1 MAKNVSTTIVLKVNG
16 KDVEN
21 SFRGLSKEVRS
32 LENELKELTPGTERF
47 MRKAAELKEVKEH
60 FSRVKGEIDAVSG
73 RLKESEGFLGKL
85 RSKLSDVGLGFGAI
99 GAGLAGLHLKNTA
112 EELLK
117 VSDAMADVQKTTG
130 MALDEVK
137 QLWEAFDDMDTRTSK
152 MDRLKIAEV
161 GGRLGVPKEEMA
173 SFVQEVDKAYVAL
186 GDSFD
191 GGLEGVV
198 DSLGKI
204 KGLFEETK
212 GQSYADAINGVGSA
226 LNELAASG
234 TASEGNISDFAL
246 RIGALP
252 DALKPSIDKVLGLGA
267 AFEESGVDSQIAAS
281 GYSNF
286 MKVAG
291 ENIGLF
297 AQSMHMSTA
306 EAKELFNTN
315 PEEFF
320 LRFSEGMRGV
330 EATKTV
336 EIFDSLGIKS
346 LEVQKAVGA
355 AANRTDEF
363 RAAMERS
370 GKAMADGTSLSDE
383 FSKKNNNAAAVVE
396 KLKNAFAEMFTS
408 NNIINLFEGVI
419 RVIGFITG
427 VTKEAGDGIRE
438 FKDRLAFLAKII
450 GVMVTAMVSYKAA
463 MYLIALSTQ
472 KAYQQ
477 TILYNAVQKAKMVI
491 DNAAKGVTLLYA
503 AAKATLSGN
512 TAGATAAMRAF
523 NMTTKMN
530 PIGLLVAAVMAAVA
544 AYKLYH
550 KEVDA
555 STQKQKNLNDAF
567 VEAEKSIVSQ
577 KNELDQLMKTA
588 RDETLSKE
596 KRLEAIRKLNE
607 ISPEYLGFLNLENI
621 NTQEA
626 TKAVDKYT
634 EHLLK
639 MARVKALTA
648 KMDKIGEQIIDKENE
663 SLGENLGLI
672 DKAANKIS
680 NFFGGKD
687 VVNLDKN
694 EAVQYQ
700 KWLKAVGKKRA
711 DELKKEYAHVYEQR
725 KQDVQ
730 GLTDQQRAL
739 AEEIKKIQ
747 GEEGGTAPASNK
759 PVNSAVAGPA
769 KTKTPKKD
777 SSADKS
783 KSAYEKSLEEKRK
796 YDKELL
802 DAHRKYEDERE
813 KIQLEGYEKEKRLLE
828 TEHNRNLEDIEN
840 QNKEKKDAIAKVERE
855 ISDFQK
861 AKAGASP
868 QAQKNYDAAIQ
879 NKREEIAVI
888 NSIIAQNNKI
898 KEQMEHT
905 YQLKIKTIDEKAEL
919 EKHQRDITNLQKEAA
934 LIHEKNENEI
944 TEIKTMAEARE
955 KLAEMEFLK
964 LSDQELK
971 NIHTLEDAKKALR
984 EDANRAA
991 LKAQIELFEKE
1002 QKILEGLLSNK
1013 KIFSKKEVQ
1022 ALKERIAFVTTE
1034 MNKLK
1039 AVKKGKEEE
1048 DLSEIEKEARNE
1060 MGKVDILGFS
1070 VTQWSDTFKNLD
1082 TTERKLQAVMMG
1094 VQALKNAFSQFSELQ
1109 QRLNEREL
1117 RSFTKGQDNK
1127 KKELLRQLNEGYIN
1141 QEQYHKGVQLLEE
1154 ETDAKKAEL
1163 ANRQAKIQKAM
1174 AIAQIA
1180 INTAQAIIGIW
1191 AQVPKFDFGI
1201 SAGVLTGV
1209 VSALGAAQI
1218 AAVLAQPDSFDKG
1231 GFTGGGFGSPDS
1243 SGFRPAGIVHENEYV
1258 TPKWMLQNP
1267 VVADVVDWMESIR
1280 TGRTQAPR
1288 GYAEGGFT
1296 GGGQTSGGDVQTPA
1310 TAQMVLGAEM
1320 QPILSDLKQVLSE
1333 LKENGVEAWM
1343 VENAEN
1349 GKRLKNAIK
1358 QFENIEK
1365 RNARK

>member
-1 MAKNVSTTIVLKVNG
+1 MANQVTSTIVLKVSG
-16 KDVEN
+16 KEVVN
-21 SFRGLSKEVRS
+21 SFGSLAKEAKS
-32 LENELKELTPGTERF
+32 LESQLKKLTPGTQEF
-47 MRKAAELKEVKEH
+47 MKKAAELKEVKGH
-60 FSRVKGEIDAVSG
+60 FSRVKSEIDAVSG
-73 RLKESEGFLGKL
+73 KLKESEGFLGKF
-85 RSKLSDVGLGFGAI
+85 RSKLADIGLSFGNI
-99 GAGLAGLHLKNTA
+99 GVGLAGLHLKNTA

-370 GKAMADGTSLSDE
+370 GKAMAEGTSLTNE
-383 FSKKNNNAAAVVE
+383 FNTKNNNAAAIVE
-396 KLKNAFAEMFTS
+396 KLKNAFSEMFTS
-408 NNIINLFEGVI
+408 NNIINLFEDVI
-419 RVIGFITG
+419 RVIGFVTG
-427 VTKEAGDGIRE
+427 VTKEAGEGVRE
-438 FKDRLAFLAKII
+438 FKDRLVFLGKLI

-463 MYLIALSTQ
+463 VYLVAISTQ

-477 TILYNAVQKAKMVI
+477 TILYNAVQKVKIAI
-491 DNAAKGVTLLYA
+491 ESAAKGVSLLYA
-503 AAKATLSGN
+503 AAKARLAGD
-512 TAGATAAMRAF
+512 TARATAAMRAF

-530 PIGLLVAAVMAAVA
+530 PIGLLVAAVGAAVV

-555 STQKQKNLNDAF
+555 ATQKQKNLNDAF

-596 KRLEAIRKLNE
+596 QRLEAIKKLNE
-607 ISPEYLGFLNLENI
+607 ISPEYLSFLNLENI

-639 MARVKALTA
+639 MARVKSLTA

-663 SLGENLGLI
+663 SLGENLGLG
-672 DKAANKIS
+672 DKIANKIS
-680 NFFGGKD
+680 NLFGGKD
-687 VVNLDKN
+687 VVNLDKD
-694 EAVQYQ
+694 EEVQYQ

-711 DELKKEYAHVYEQR
+711 DELKKEYAHVYEKR
-725 KQDVQ
+725 RQDVQ
-730 GLTDQQRAL
+730 GLKDQLNPL
-739 AEEIKKIQ
+739 ADEIAKIQ
-747 GEEGGTAPASNK
+747 GEVGSSTAPNK
-759 PVNSAVAGPA
+759 PVNTAVTNP
-769 KTKTPKKD
+769 TKNKPPKKD
-777 SSADKS
+777 SSEDKS

-802 DAHRKYEDERE
+802 DLQRKYEDEQE
-813 KIQLEGYEKEKRLLE
+813 KIQLDSYEKEKRLLE
-828 TEHNRNLEDIEN
+828 TQHKRDLEDIVN
-840 QNKEKKDAIAKVERE
+840 QNKEKQEAIAKVERE

-861 AKAGASP
+861 AKAGASS

-879 NKREEIAVI
+879 NKREEIAAI

-898 KEQMEHT
+898 KEQMEQTHQFRLKAIEEKRWSDEHQGKIAR
-905 YQLKIKTIDEKAEL
+905 YQYEAQQEAQRREEEIQSITTMDEAK
-919 EKHQRDITNLQKEAA
+919 AA
-934 LIHEKNENEI
+934 LSQMNY
-944 TEIKTMAEARE
+944 
-955 KLAEMEFLK
+955 LK
-964 LSDQELK
+964 LTDQELK
-971 NIHTLEDAKKALR
+971 AIKTLEDAKKALR

-991 LKAQIELFEKE
+991 MESQLK
-1002 QKILEGLLSNK
+1002 LL
-1013 KIFSKKEVQ
+1013 
-1022 ALKERIAFVTTE
+1022 
-1034 MNKLK
+1034 
-1039 AVKKGKEEE
+1039 EEE
-1048 DLSEIEKEARNE
+1048 KALLEEHLQDLTGEAAEQLKKNLDELSTRITQVKGAIQGGNE
-1060 MGKVDILGFS
+1060 NDQKKVTEEQQAAKGKVDLLGFS
-1070 VTQWSDTFKNLD
+1070 AADWEKMWEDLN
-1082 TTERKLQAVMMG
+1082 TTEGKIAAVGMA
-1094 VQALKNAFSQFSELQ
+1094 VKALSNAFSQFSELQ
-1109 QRLNEREL
+1109 KNLNEREL
-1117 RSFTKGQDNK
+1117 KHFTKNQDK
-1127 KKELLRQLNEGYIN
+1127 KKLALLKQLNEGYIN
-1141 QEQYHKGVQLLEE
+1141 QEQYHKGLEE
-1154 ETDAKKAEL
+1154 LEKERLNKESEMAYKEARMQKIIRIADAVSATALGVAKAL
-1163 ANRQAKIQKAM
+1163 AAYPGPAG
-1174 AIAQIA
+1174 IALA
-1180 INTAQAIIGIW
+1180 
-1191 AQVPKFDFGI
+1191 
-1201 SAGVLTGV
+1201 SV
-1209 VSALGAAQI
+1209 VGALGAAQI
-1218 AAVLAQPDSFDKG
+1218 GIIAAQPLPEKESYAAG
-1231 GFTGGGFGSPDS
+1231 GFTGSGFGSPDRT
-1243 SGFRPAGIVHENEYV
+1243 GFKPAGIVHENEYV
-1258 TPKWMLQNP
+1258 TPKWMLENP
-1267 VVADVVDWMESIR
+1267 VVADVVGWMESVR
-1280 TGRTQAPR
+1280 TGRISLPK
-1288 GYAEGGFT
+1288 GYADGGIASEEKT
-1296 GGGQTSGGDVQTPA
+1296 IQPNNYIQQA
-1310 TAQMVLGAEM
+1310 TTDPQLLFVLGEVK
-1320 QPILSDLKQVLSE
+1320 DLLE
-1333 LKENGVEAWM
+1333 NLKNNGVEAWM

-1349 GKRLKNAIK
+1349 GKRLKSAIK

>member
-1 MAKNVSTTIVLKVNG
+1 MANQVTSTIVLKVSG
-16 KDVEN
+16 KEVVN
-21 SFRGLSKEVRS
+21 SFGSLAKEAKS
-32 LENELKELTPGTERF
+32 LESQLKKLTPGTQEF
-47 MRKAAELKEVKEH
+47 MKKAAELKEVKGH
-60 FSRVKGEIDAVSG
+60 FSRVKSEIDAVNG
-73 RLKESEGFLGKL
+73 KLKESEGFLGKF
-85 RSKLSDVGLGFGAI
+85 RSKLADIGLSFGNI
-99 GAGLAGLHLKNTA
+99 GVGLAGLHLKNTA

-246 RIGALP
+246 RVGALP

-297 AQSMHMSTA
+297 AQSMHMSIA

-370 GKAMADGTSLSDE
+370 GKAMAEGTSLTNE
-383 FSKKNNNAAAVVE
+383 FNTKNNNAAAIVE
-396 KLKNAFAEMFTS
+396 KLKNAFSEMFTS
-408 NNIINLFEGVI
+408 NNIINLFEDVI
-419 RVIGFITG
+419 RVIGFVTG
-427 VTKEAGDGIRE
+427 VTKEAGEGVRE
-438 FKDRLAFLAKII
+438 FKDRLVFLGKLI

-463 MYLIALSTQ
+463 VYLVAISTQ

-477 TILYNAVQKAKMVI
+477 TILYNAVQKVKIAI
-491 DNAAKGVTLLYA
+491 ESAAKGVSLLYA
-503 AAKATLSGN
+503 AAKARLAGD
-512 TAGATAAMRAF
+512 TARATAAMKVF

-530 PIGLLVAAVMAAVA
+530 PIGLLVAAVGAAVV

-555 STQKQKNLNDAF
+555 ATQKQKNLNDAF

-596 KRLEAIRKLNE
+596 QRLEAIKKLNE
-607 ISPEYLGFLNLENI
+607 ISPEYLGFLSLENI
-621 NTQEA
+621 NTKEA
-626 TKAVDKYT
+626 TDAVKGYT

-639 MARVKALTA
+639 MARVKSLTA

-663 SLGENLGLI
+663 SLGENLGWG
-672 DKAANKIS
+672 DKVANKIS
-680 NFFGGKD
+680 NLFGGKD
-687 VVNLDKN
+687 VVNLDKD
-694 EAVQYQ
+694 EEVQYQ

-711 DELKKEYAHVYEQR
+711 DELKKEYAHVYEKR
-725 KQDVQ
+725 RQDVQ
-730 GLTDQQRAL
+730 NLKDQLNPL
-739 AEEIKKIQ
+739 ADEIAKIQ
-747 GEEGGTAPASNK
+747 GEVGSSTAPNK
-759 PVNSAVAGPA
+759 PVNTAVTNP
-769 KTKTPKKD
+769 TKNKPPKKD
-777 SSADKS
+777 SSEDKS
-783 KSAYEKSLEEKRK
+783 RSAYEKSLEEKRK
-796 YDKELL
+796 YDRELL
-802 DAHRKYEDERE
+802 DLQRKYEDEQE
-813 KIQLEGYEKEKRLLE
+813 KIQLDSYEKEKRLLE
-828 TEHNRNLEDIEN
+828 TQHKRDLEDIVN
-840 QNKEKKDAIAKVERE
+840 QNKEKQEAIAKVERE
-855 ISDFQK
+855 ISAFQK
-861 AKAGASP
+861 EKKGASP

-879 NKREEIAVI
+879 NKREEIAAI

-898 KEQMEHT
+898 KEQMEQTH
-905 YQLKIKTIDEKAEL
+905 QLKIKTIDEKAEL

-934 LIHEKNENEI
+934 RLHEKNENEI

-955 KLAEMEFLK
+955 KLAKMKFLT
-964 LSDQELK
+964 LSNQELR

-984 EDANRAA
+984 ENANRAA
-991 LKAQIELFEKE
+991 LKAQIELFDKE
-1002 QKILEGLLSNK
+1002 QKILEKLLSNPNV
-1013 KIFSKKEVQ
+1013 FSEKEVQ
-1022 ALKERIAFVTTE
+1022 VLKERIASITTE
-1034 MNKLK
+1034 MNKLN
-1039 AVKKGKEEE
+1039 AVKKRNDEE

-1231 GFTGGGFGSPDS
+1231 GFTGSGFGSPDRT
-1243 SGFRPAGIVHENEYV
+1243 GFKPAGIVHENEYV
-1258 TPKWMLQNP
+1258 TPKWMLENP
-1267 VVADVVDWMESIR
+1267 VVADVVGWMESVR
-1280 TGRTQAPR
+1280 TGRVSLPK
-1288 GYAEGGFT
+1288 GYANGGIASEEKT
-1296 GGGQTSGGDVQTPA
+1296 IQPNNYIQQTTTDPQLLF
-1310 TAQMVLGAEM
+1310 VLGEVK
-1320 QPILSDLKQVLSE
+1320 DLLE
-1333 LKENGVEAWM
+1333 NLKNNGVEAWM

-1349 GKRLKNAIK
+1349 GKRLKSAIK

>member
-1 MAKNVSTTIVLKVNG
+1 MAKDISTTIVLKVNG

-60 FSRVKGEIDAVSG
+60 FSRVKSEIDAVSG
-73 RLKESEGFLGKL
+73 KLKESEGFLGKL

-198 DSLGKI
+198 ES
-204 KGLFEETK
+204 
-212 GQSYADAINGVGSA
+212 
-226 LNELAASG
+226 
-234 TASEGNISDFAL
+234 FAL

-396 KLKNAFAEMFTS
+396 KLKNAFADMFTS
-408 NNIINLFEGVI
+408 NNIINLFEDVI
-419 RVIGFITG
+419 RVVGFITG

-588 RDETLSKE
+588 RDSNSSKE
-596 KRLEAIRKLNE
+596 QQLEAIRKLNE
-607 ISPEYLGFLNLENI
+607 ISPEYLGFLNSENI
-621 NTQEA
+621 HTKKATEA
-626 TKAVDKYT
+626 VNKYT

-711 DELKKEYAHVYEQR
+711 DELKKEYAHVYEKR

-769 KTKTPKKD
+769 KTKTP
-777 SSADKS
+777 
-783 KSAYEKSLEEKRK
+783 K

-898 KEQMEHT
+898 KEQMEHAH
-905 YQLKIKTIDEKAEL
+905 QLKIKTIDEKAEL

-984 EDANRAA
+984 ENANRAA
-991 LKAQIELFEKE
+991 LQAQIELFKKE
-1002 QKILEGLLSNK
+1002 QKILEDLLSNPNV
-1013 KIFSKKEVQ
+1013 FSEKSVQ
-1022 ALKERIAFVTTE
+1022 ELKERIASITTE
-1034 MNKLK
+1034 VNKLNAAK
-1039 AVKKGKEEE
+1039 NGNEVGDESQIQKDARKEM
-1048 DLSEIEKEARNE
+1048 D
-1060 MGKVDILGFS
+1060 KVDILGFS

-1296 GGGQTSGGDVQTPA
+1296 GRGQTSGADAQTPA
-1310 TAQMVLGAEM
+1310 TAQMVLGTEM

>member
-1 MAKNVSTTIVLKVNG
+1 MANQVTSTIVLKVSG
-16 KDVEN
+16 KEVVN
-21 SFRGLSKEVRS
+21 SFGSLAKEAKS
-32 LENELKELTPGTERF
+32 LESQLKKLTPGTQEF
-47 MRKAAELKEVKEH
+47 MKKAAELKEVKGH
-60 FSRVKGEIDAVSG
+60 FSRVKSEIDAVNG
-73 RLKESEGFLGKL
+73 RLKESEGFLGKF
-85 RSKLSDVGLGFGAI
+85 RSKLADIGLSFGNI
-99 GAGLAGLHLKNTA
+99 GVGLAGLHLKNTA

-370 GKAMADGTSLSDE
+370 GKAMAEGTSLTNE
-383 FSKKNNNAAAVVE
+383 FNAKNNNAAAIVE
-396 KLKNAFAEMFTS
+396 KLKNAFSEMFTS
-408 NNIINLFEGVI
+408 NNIINLFEDVI
-419 RVIGFITG
+419 RVIGFVTG
-427 VTKEAGDGIRE
+427 VTKEAGEGVRE
-438 FKDRLAFLAKII
+438 FKDRLVFLGKLI

-463 MYLIALSTQ
+463 VYLVAISTQ

-477 TILYNAVQKAKMVI
+477 TILYNAVQKVKIAI
-491 DNAAKGVTLLYA
+491 ESAAKGVSLLYA
-503 AAKATLSGN
+503 AAKARLAGD
-512 TAGATAAMRAF
+512 TARATAAMKVF

-530 PIGLLVAAVMAAVA
+530 PIGLLVAAVGAAVV

-555 STQKQKNLNDAF
+555 ATQKQKNLNDAF

-596 KRLEAIRKLNE
+596 QRLEAIKKLNE

-639 MARVKALTA
+639 MARVKSLTA

-663 SLGENLGLI
+663 SLGENLGLV
-672 DKAANKIS
+672 DKVANKIS
-680 NFFGGKD
+680 NLFGGKD
-687 VVNLDKN
+687 VVNLDKD
-694 EAVQYQ
+694 EEVQYQ

-711 DELKKEYAHVYEQR
+711 DELKKEYAHVYEKR
-725 KQDVQ
+725 RQDVQ
-730 GLTDQQRAL
+730 GLKDQLNPL
-739 AEEIKKIQ
+739 ADEIAKIQ
-747 GEEGGTAPASNK
+747 GEVGSSTAPNK
-759 PVNSAVAGPA
+759 PVNTAVTNPA
-769 KTKTPKKD
+769 KNKPPKKD
-777 SSADKS
+777 SSEDKS

-802 DAHRKYEDERE
+802 DLQRKYEDEQE
-813 KIQLEGYEKEKRLLE
+813 KIQLDSYEKEKRLLE
-828 TEHNRNLEDIEN
+828 TQHKRDLEDIVN
-840 QNKEKKDAIAKVERE
+840 QNKEKQEAIAKVERE

-861 AKAGASP
+861 AKAGASS

-879 NKREEIAVI
+879 NKREEIAAI

-898 KEQMEHT
+898 KEQMEQTHQFRLKAIEEKRWSDEHQGKIAR
-905 YQLKIKTIDEKAEL
+905 YQYEAQQEAQRREEEIQSITTMDEAK
-919 EKHQRDITNLQKEAA
+919 AA
-934 LIHEKNENEI
+934 LSQMNY
-944 TEIKTMAEARE
+944 
-955 KLAEMEFLK
+955 LK
-964 LSDQELK
+964 LTDQELK
-971 NIHTLEDAKKALR
+971 AIKTLEDAKKALR
-984 EDANRAA
+984 EDANREAMESQ
-991 LKAQIELFEKE
+991 LK
-1002 QKILEGLLSNK
+1002 LL
-1013 KIFSKKEVQ
+1013 
-1022 ALKERIAFVTTE
+1022 
-1034 MNKLK
+1034 
-1039 AVKKGKEEE
+1039 EEE
-1048 DLSEIEKEARNE
+1048 KALLEEHLQDLTGEAAEQLKKNLDELSTRITQVKGAIQGGNE
-1060 MGKVDILGFS
+1060 NDQKKVTEEQQAAKGKVDLLGFS
-1070 VTQWSDTFKNLD
+1070 AADWEKMWEDLN
-1082 TTERKLQAVMMG
+1082 TTEGKIAAVGMA
-1094 VQALKNAFSQFSELQ
+1094 VKALSNAFSQFSELQ
-1109 QRLNEREL
+1109 KNLNEREL
-1117 RSFTKGQDNK
+1117 KHFTKNQDK
-1127 KKELLRQLNEGYIN
+1127 KKLALLKQLNEGYIN
-1141 QEQYHKGVQLLEE
+1141 QEQYHKGLEE
-1154 ETDAKKAEL
+1154 LEKERLNKESEMAYKEARMQKIIRIADAVSATALGVAKAL
-1163 ANRQAKIQKAM
+1163 AAYPGPAG
-1174 AIAQIA
+1174 IALA
-1180 INTAQAIIGIW
+1180 
-1191 AQVPKFDFGI
+1191 
-1201 SAGVLTGV
+1201 SV
-1209 VSALGAAQI
+1209 VGALGAAQI
-1218 AAVLAQPDSFDKG
+1218 GIIAAQPLPEKESYAAG
-1231 GFTGGGFGSPDS
+1231 GFTGSGFGSPDRT
-1243 SGFRPAGIVHENEYV
+1243 GFKPAGIVHENEYV
-1258 TPKWMLQNP
+1258 TPKWMLENP
-1267 VVADVVDWMESIR
+1267 VVADVVGWMESVR
-1280 TGRTQAPR
+1280 TGRVSLPK
-1288 GYAEGGFT
+1288 GYANGGLASEEKT
-1296 GGGQTSGGDVQTPA
+1296 IQPNNYIQQA
-1310 TAQMVLGAEM
+1310 TTDPQLLFVLGEVK
-1320 QPILSDLKQVLSE
+1320 DLLE
-1333 LKENGVEAWM
+1333 NLKNNGVEAWM

-1349 GKRLKNAIK
+1349 GKRLKSAIK

>member
-1 MAKNVSTTIVLKVNG
+1 MANQVTSTIVLKVSG
-16 KDVEN
+16 KVAEN
-21 SFRGLSKEVRS
+21 SFIGLRKVVKS
-32 LENELKELTPGTERF
+32 LEEELKRLHPGTEKF
-47 MRKAAELKEVKEH
+47 MKKAAELKEAKEH
-60 FSRVKGEIDAVSG
+60 FSRVKNEIDAVNG
-73 RLKESEGFLGKL
+73 RLKESEGFLGKF
-85 RSKLSDVGLGFGAI
+85 RSKLADIGLSFGNI
-99 GAGLAGLHLKNTA
+99 GVGLAGLHLKNTA

-297 AQSMHMSTA
+297 AQSMHMSIA

-370 GKAMADGTSLSDE
+370 GKAMAEGTSLTNE
-383 FSKKNNNAAAVVE
+383 FNTKNNNAAAIVE
-396 KLKNAFAEMFTS
+396 KLKNAFSEMFTS
-408 NNIINLFEGVI
+408 NNIINLFEDVI
-419 RVIGFITG
+419 RVIGFVTG
-427 VTKEAGDGIRE
+427 VTKEAGEGVRE
-438 FKDRLAFLAKII
+438 FKDRLVFLGKLI
-450 GVMVTAMVSYKAA
+450 GVMVAAMVSYKAA
-463 MYLIALSTQ
+463 VYLVALSTQ

-477 TILYNAVQKAKMVI
+477 TILYNAVQKVKIAI
-491 DNAAKGVTLLYA
+491 ESAAKGVSLLYA
-503 AAKATLSGN
+503 AAKARLAGD
-512 TAGATAAMRAF
+512 TARATAAMKVF

-530 PIGLLVAAVMAAVA
+530 PIGLLVAAVGAAVV

-555 STQKQKNLNDAF
+555 ATQKQKNLNDAF

-596 KRLEAIRKLNE
+596 QRLEAIKKLNE

-626 TKAVDKYT
+626 TKAVNKYT

-639 MARVKALTA
+639 MAKVKALTA

-663 SLGENLGLI
+663 SLNENLGLV
-672 DKAANKIS
+672 DKTANAINK
-680 NFFGGKD
+680 FFGGKE

-694 EAVQYQ
+694 EDAQYQ

-711 DELKKEYAHVYEQR
+711 DELKKEYAHVYEKR

-730 GLTDQQRAL
+730 SLADQQRAL
-739 AEEIKKIQ
+739 AEEISKIQ
-747 GEEGGTAPASNK
+747 GEASSSTAPNK
-759 PVNSAVAGPA
+759 PVNTAVTNPA
-769 KTKTPKKD
+769 KNKPPKKD
-777 SSADKS
+777 SSEDKS

-802 DAHRKYEDERE
+802 DLQRKYEDEQE
-813 KIQLEGYEKEKRLLE
+813 KIQLDSYEKEKRLLE
-828 TEHNRNLEDIEN
+828 TQHKRDLEDIVN
-840 QNKEKKDAIAKVERE
+840 QNKEKQEAIAKVERE

-861 AKAGASP
+861 AKAGASS

-879 NKREEIAVI
+879 NKREEIAAI

-898 KEQMEHT
+898 KEQMEQTHQFRLKAIEEKRWSDEHQGKIAR
-905 YQLKIKTIDEKAEL
+905 YQYEAQQEAQRREEEIQSITTMDEAK
-919 EKHQRDITNLQKEAA
+919 AA
-934 LIHEKNENEI
+934 LSQMNY
-944 TEIKTMAEARE
+944 
-955 KLAEMEFLK
+955 LK
-964 LSDQELK
+964 LTDQELK
-971 NIHTLEDAKKALR
+971 AIKTLEDAKKALR

-991 LKAQIELFEKE
+991 MESQLK
-1002 QKILEGLLSNK
+1002 LL
-1013 KIFSKKEVQ
+1013 
-1022 ALKERIAFVTTE
+1022 
-1034 MNKLK
+1034 
-1039 AVKKGKEEE
+1039 EEE
-1048 DLSEIEKEARNE
+1048 KSLLEEHLQDLTGEAAEQLKKNLDELSTRITQVKGAIQGGNE
-1060 MGKVDILGFS
+1060 NDQKKVTEEQQAAKGKVDLLGFS
-1070 VTQWSDTFKNLD
+1070 AADWEKMWEDLN
-1082 TTERKLQAVMMG
+1082 TTEGKIAAVGMA
-1094 VQALKNAFSQFSELQ
+1094 VKALSNAFSQFSELQ
-1109 QRLNEREL
+1109 KNLNEREL
-1117 RSFTKGQDNK
+1117 KHFTKNQDK
-1127 KKELLRQLNEGYIN
+1127 KKLALLKQLNEGYIN
-1141 QEQYHKGVQLLEE
+1141 QEQYHKGLEE
-1154 ETDAKKAEL
+1154 LEKERLNKESEMAYKEARMQKIIRIADAVSATALGVAKAL
-1163 ANRQAKIQKAM
+1163 AAYPGPAG
-1174 AIAQIA
+1174 IALA
-1180 INTAQAIIGIW
+1180 
-1191 AQVPKFDFGI
+1191 
-1201 SAGVLTGV
+1201 SV
-1209 VSALGAAQI
+1209 VGALGAAQI
-1218 AAVLAQPDSFDKG
+1218 GIIAAQPLPEKESYAAG
-1231 GFTGGGFGSPDS
+1231 GFTGSGFGSPDRT
-1243 SGFRPAGIVHENEYV
+1243 GFKPAGIVHENEYV
-1258 TPKWMLQNP
+1258 TPKWMLENP
-1267 VVADVVDWMESIR
+1267 VVADVVGWMESVR
-1280 TGRTQAPR
+1280 TGRISLPK
-1288 GYAEGGFT
+1288 GYADGGIASEEKT
-1296 GGGQTSGGDVQTPA
+1296 IQPNNYIQQA
-1310 TAQMVLGAEM
+1310 TTDPQLLFVLGEVK
-1320 QPILSDLKQVLSE
+1320 DLLE
-1333 LKENGVEAWM
+1333 NLKNNGVEAWM

-1349 GKRLKNAIK
+1349 GKRLKSAIK

>member
-1 MAKNVSTTIVLKVNG
+1 MANQVTSTIVLKVSG
-16 KDVEN
+16 KEVVN
-21 SFRGLSKEVRS
+21 SFGSLAKEAKS
-32 LENELKELTPGTERF
+32 LESQLKKLTPGTQEF
-47 MRKAAELKEVKEH
+47 MKKAAELKEVKGH
-60 FSRVKGEIDAVSG
+60 FSRVKSEIDAVNG
-73 RLKESEGFLGKL
+73 KLKESEGFLGKF
-85 RSKLSDVGLGFGAI
+85 RSKLADIGLSFGNI
-99 GAGLAGLHLKNTA
+99 GVGLAGLHLKNTA

-246 RIGALP
+246 RVGALP

-267 AFEESGVDSQIAAS
+267 AFEESGVDSQVAAS

-370 GKAMADGTSLSDE
+370 GKAMAEGTSLTNE
-383 FSKKNNNAAAVVE
+383 FNTKNNNAAAIVE
-396 KLKNAFAEMFTS
+396 KLKNAFSEMFTS
-408 NNIINLFEGVI
+408 NNIINLFEDVI
-419 RVIGFITG
+419 RVIGFVTG
-427 VTKEAGDGIRE
+427 VTKEAGEGVRE
-438 FKDRLAFLAKII
+438 FKDRLVFLGKLI

-463 MYLIALSTQ
+463 VYLVAISTQ

-477 TILYNAVQKAKMVI
+477 TILYNAVQKVKIAI
-491 DNAAKGVTLLYA
+491 ESAAKGVSLLYA
-503 AAKATLSGN
+503 AAKARLAGD
-512 TAGATAAMRAF
+512 TARATAAMKVF

-530 PIGLLVAAVMAAVA
+530 PIGLLVAAVGAAVV

-555 STQKQKNLNDAF
+555 ATQKQKNLNDAF

-596 KRLEAIRKLNE
+596 QRLEAIKKLNE
-607 ISPEYLGFLNLENI
+607 ISPEYLGFLSLENI
-621 NTQEA
+621 NTKEA
-626 TKAVDKYT
+626 TDAVKGYT

-639 MARVKALTA
+639 MARVKSLTA

-663 SLGENLGLI
+663 SLGENLGWG
-672 DKAANKIS
+672 DKVANKIS
-680 NFFGGKD
+680 NLFGGKD
-687 VVNLDKN
+687 VVNLDKD
-694 EAVQYQ
+694 EEVQYQ

-711 DELKKEYAHVYEQR
+711 DELKKEYAHVYEKR
-725 KQDVQ
+725 RQDVQ
-730 GLTDQQRAL
+730 NLKDQLNPL
-739 AEEIKKIQ
+739 ADEIAKIQ
-747 GEEGGTAPASNK
+747 GEVGSSTAPNK
-759 PVNSAVAGPA
+759 PVNTAVTNP
-769 KTKTPKKD
+769 TKNKPPKKD
-777 SSADKS
+777 SSEDKS
-783 KSAYEKSLEEKRK
+783 RSAYEKSLEEKRK
-796 YDKELL
+796 YDRELL
-802 DAHRKYEDERE
+802 DLQRKYEDEQE
-813 KIQLEGYEKEKRLLE
+813 KIQLDSYEKEKRLLE
-828 TEHNRNLEDIEN
+828 TQHKRDLEDIVN
-840 QNKEKKDAIAKVERE
+840 QNKEKQEAIAKVERE
-855 ISDFQK
+855 ISAFQK
-861 AKAGASP
+861 EKAGASS

-879 NKREEIAVI
+879 NKREEIAAI

-898 KEQMEHT
+898 KEQMEQTHQFRLKAIEEKRWSDEHQGKIAH
-905 YQLKIKTIDEKAEL
+905 YQYEAQQEAQRREEEIQSITTMDEAK
-919 EKHQRDITNLQKEAA
+919 AA
-934 LIHEKNENEI
+934 LSQMNY
-944 TEIKTMAEARE
+944 
-955 KLAEMEFLK
+955 LK
-964 LSDQELK
+964 LTDQELK
-971 NIHTLEDAKKALR
+971 AIKTLEDAKKALR

-991 LKAQIELFEKE
+991 MESQLK
-1002 QKILEGLLSNK
+1002 LL
-1013 KIFSKKEVQ
+1013 
-1022 ALKERIAFVTTE
+1022 
-1034 MNKLK
+1034 
-1039 AVKKGKEEE
+1039 EEE
-1048 DLSEIEKEARNE
+1048 KSLLEEHLQDLTGEAAEQLKKNLDELSTRITQVKGAIQGGNE
-1060 MGKVDILGFS
+1060 NDQKKVTEEQQAAKGKVDLLGFS
-1070 VTQWSDTFKNLD
+1070 AADWEKMWEDLN
-1082 TTERKLQAVMMG
+1082 TTEGKIAAVGMA
-1094 VQALKNAFSQFSELQ
+1094 VKALSNAFSQFSELQ
-1109 QRLNEREL
+1109 KNLNEREL
-1117 RSFTKGQDNK
+1117 KHFTKNQDK
-1127 KKELLRQLNEGYIN
+1127 KKLALLKQLNEGYIN
-1141 QEQYHKGVQLLEE
+1141 QEQYHKGLEE
-1154 ETDAKKAEL
+1154 LEKERLNKESEMAYKEARMQKIIRIADAVSATALGVAKAL
-1163 ANRQAKIQKAM
+1163 AAYPGPAG
-1174 AIAQIA
+1174 IALA
-1180 INTAQAIIGIW
+1180 
-1191 AQVPKFDFGI
+1191 
-1201 SAGVLTGV
+1201 SV
-1209 VSALGAAQI
+1209 VGALGAAQI
-1218 AAVLAQPDSFDKG
+1218 GIIAAQPLPEKESYAAG
-1231 GFTGGGFGSPDS
+1231 GFTGSGFGSPDRT
-1243 SGFRPAGIVHENEYV
+1243 GFKPAGIVHENEYV
-1258 TPKWMLQNP
+1258 TPKWMLENP
-1267 VVADVVDWMESIR
+1267 VVADVVGWMESVR
-1280 TGRTQAPR
+1280 TGRVSLPK
-1288 GYAEGGFT
+1288 GYANGGLASEEKT
-1296 GGGQTSGGDVQTPA
+1296 IQPNNYIQQTTTDPQLLF
-1310 TAQMVLGAEM
+1310 VLGEVK
-1320 QPILSDLKQVLSE
+1320 DLLE
-1333 LKENGVEAWM
+1333 NLKNNGVEAWM

-1349 GKRLKNAIK
+1349 GKRLKSAIK

>member
-1 MAKNVSTTIVLKVNG
+1 MANQVTSTIVLKING
-16 KDVEN
+16 KEVEN
-21 SFRGLSKEVRS
+21 SFGGLNKEVRA
-32 LENELKELTPGTERF
+32 LESELRKLTPGTERF
-47 MRKAAELKEVKEH
+47 MKKAAELKEVKGH
-60 FSRVKGEIDAVSG
+60 FSRVKSEIDAVSG
-73 RLKESEGFLGKL
+73 KLKESEGFLGKF
-85 RSKLSDVGLGFGAI
+85 RSKLADIGLSFGNI
-99 GAGLAGLHLKNTA
+99 GVGLAGLHLKNTA

-246 RIGALP
+246 RVGALP
-252 DALKPSIDKVLGLGA
+252 DALKPSIEKVLGLGA

-370 GKAMADGTSLSDE
+370 GKAMAEGTSLTNE
-383 FSKKNNNAAAVVE
+383 FNTKNNNAAAIVE
-396 KLKNAFAEMFTS
+396 KLKNAFSEMFTS
-408 NNIINLFEGVI
+408 NNIINLFEDVI
-419 RVIGFITG
+419 RVIGFVTG
-427 VTKEAGDGIRE
+427 VTKEAGEGVRE
-438 FKDRLAFLAKII
+438 FKDRLVFLGKLI

-463 MYLIALSTQ
+463 VYLVALSTQ

-477 TILYNAVQKAKMVI
+477 TILYNAVQKVKIAI
-491 DNAAKGVTLLYA
+491 ESAAKGVSLLYA
-503 AAKATLSGN
+503 AAKARLAGD
-512 TAGATAAMRAF
+512 TARATAAMKVF

-530 PIGLLVAAVMAAVA
+530 PIGLLVAAVGAAVV

-555 STQKQKNLNDAF
+555 ATQKQKNLNDAF

-596 KRLEAIRKLNE
+596 QRLEAIKKLNE

-639 MARVKALTA
+639 MARVKSLTA

-663 SLGENLGLI
+663 SLGENLGLV
-672 DKAANKIS
+672 DKVANKIS
-680 NFFGGKD
+680 NLFGGKD
-687 VVNLDKN
+687 VVNLDKD
-694 EAVQYQ
+694 EEVQYQ

-711 DELKKEYAHVYEQR
+711 DELKKEYAHVYEKR
-725 KQDVQ
+725 RQDVQ
-730 GLTDQQRAL
+730 GLKDQLNPL
-739 AEEIKKIQ
+739 ADEIAKIQ
-747 GEEGGTAPASNK
+747 GEVGSSTAPNK
-759 PVNSAVAGPA
+759 PVNTAVTNP
-769 KTKTPKKD
+769 TKNKPPKKD
-777 SSADKS
+777 SSEDKS

-802 DAHRKYEDERE
+802 DLQRKYEDEQE
-813 KIQLEGYEKEKRLLE
+813 KIQLDSYEKEKRLLE
-828 TEHNRNLEDIEN
+828 TQHKRDLEDIVN
-840 QNKEKKDAIAKVERE
+840 QNKEKQEAIAKVERE

-861 AKAGASP
+861 AKAGASS

-879 NKREEIAVI
+879 NKREEIAAI

-898 KEQMEHT
+898 KEQMEQTHQFRLKAIEEKRWSDEHQGKIAR
-905 YQLKIKTIDEKAEL
+905 YQYEAQQEAQRREEEIQSITTMDEAK
-919 EKHQRDITNLQKEAA
+919 AA
-934 LIHEKNENEI
+934 LSQ
-944 TEIKTMAEARE
+944 MSY
-955 KLAEMEFLK
+955 LK
-964 LSDQELK
+964 LTDQELK
-971 NIHTLEDAKKALR
+971 AIKTLEDAKKALR

-991 LKAQIELFEKE
+991 MESQLK
-1002 QKILEGLLSNK
+1002 LL
-1013 KIFSKKEVQ
+1013 
-1022 ALKERIAFVTTE
+1022 
-1034 MNKLK
+1034 
-1039 AVKKGKEEE
+1039 EEE
-1048 DLSEIEKEARNE
+1048 KALLEEHLQDLTGEAAEQLKKNLDELSTRITQVKGAIQGGNE
-1060 MGKVDILGFS
+1060 NDQKKVTEEQQAAKGKVDLLGFS
-1070 VTQWSDTFKNLD
+1070 AADWEKMWEDLK
-1082 TTERKLQAVMMG
+1082 TTEGKIAAVGMA
-1094 VQALKNAFSQFSELQ
+1094 VKALSNAFSQFSELQ
-1109 QRLNEREL
+1109 KNLNEREL
-1117 RSFTKGQDNK
+1117 KHFTKNQDK
-1127 KKELLRQLNEGYIN
+1127 KKLALLKQLNEGYIN
-1141 QEQYHKGVQLLEE
+1141 QEQYHKGLEE
-1154 ETDAKKAEL
+1154 LEKERLNKESEMAYKEARMQKIIRIADAVSATALGVAKAL
-1163 ANRQAKIQKAM
+1163 AAYPGPAG
-1174 AIAQIA
+1174 IALA
-1180 INTAQAIIGIW
+1180 
-1191 AQVPKFDFGI
+1191 
-1201 SAGVLTGV
+1201 SV
-1209 VSALGAAQI
+1209 VGALGAAQI
-1218 AAVLAQPDSFDKG
+1218 GIIAAQPLPEKESYAAG
-1231 GFTGGGFGSPDS
+1231 GFTGSGFGSPDRT
-1243 SGFRPAGIVHENEYV
+1243 GFKPAGIVHENEYV
-1258 TPKWMLQNP
+1258 TPKWMLENP
-1267 VVADVVDWMESIR
+1267 VVADVVGWMESVR
-1280 TGRTQAPR
+1280 TGRISLPK
-1288 GYAEGGFT
+1288 GYADGGIASEEKT
-1296 GGGQTSGGDVQTPA
+1296 IQPNNYIQQA
-1310 TAQMVLGAEM
+1310 TTDPQLLFVLGEVK
-1320 QPILSDLKQVLSE
+1320 DLLE
-1333 LKENGVEAWM
+1333 NLKNNGVEAWM

-1349 GKRLKNAIK
+1349 GKRLKSAIK